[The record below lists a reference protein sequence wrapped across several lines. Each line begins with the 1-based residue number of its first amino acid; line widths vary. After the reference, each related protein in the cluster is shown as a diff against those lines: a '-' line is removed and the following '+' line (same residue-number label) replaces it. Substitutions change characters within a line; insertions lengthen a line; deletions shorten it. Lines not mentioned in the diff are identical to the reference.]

1 MNSNPTQTSP
11 PQATSS
17 ILASS
22 AEIQIA
28 EVTAIKER
36 LRERFHLYEEIKAL
50 PPSDRDA
57 MFQILWAA
65 QQGDT
70 SALDSIRDLIYDEVP
85 VGMEE
90 FLFGRRYLNLRNK
103 ITPEKVEL
111 LLRADAPN
119 VRRIYCAAGT
129 GSGKALPLDTRLPT
143 PDGWTTMG
151 SVQPGDQLIDER
163 GLPCRVVAKSPV
175 EYRDV
180 HQVTFDDGASLVAA
194 DTHEWV
200 ALTTAAGKRLRRP
213 GRPAPRDWREH
224 WSHGVVVE
232 TKGLS
237 GRARARRPFWVPCS
251 LPLPGAAMDFTIPPY
266 TLGVWLGDGVS
277 AYAAVVVGHSDST
290 ETLGHVRNDGYVT
303 RERVSQR
310 KPGASTYGVLGLHT
324 QLRHAG
330 LLNNKHIPSAYLRGS
345 ALQRLALLQGLMDT
359 DGFNV
364 RGVGEVGIELT
375 HKPLADGVAE
385 LIRTFGWKLRCS
397 TKPAKLYGR
406 VVGTVYRMR
415 FRPDVP
421 VFRLSRKVRGWV
433 KDAGQPSRHTA
444 RWVASVEPIGR
455 AAVQCVQ
462 VDSPSH
468 LYLAGDDFIPTHN
481 SFMVSCGMSRQV
493 YNLLCLRRPDL
504 FYFLGPGS
512 RISIVNLSVSKEQAR
527 DVIFAEFIARISQ
540 SPWFGQWPSE
550 RLAAKARFPK
560 HIYVFSGGSSA
571 TAYYG
576 YHTIFGSLDEAS
588 FLADR
593 NGASV
598 AGDLVEAMTK
608 SLNSRFPRAFKLWVI
623 STLRAN
629 DDYLYLE
636 IERVKEDNI
645 RLV

>member
-1 MNSNPTQTSP
+1 MDSTQTPTSP
-11 PQATSS
+11 RPATSS
-17 ILASS
+17 VLASS
-22 AEIQIA
+22 AELQIA
-28 EVTAIKER
+28 EVTALKEQ
-36 LRERFHLYEEIKAL
+36 LRERFHLYEEIKSL

-70 SALDSIRDLIYDEVP
+70 SALDSIRDLIYDEIP

-129 GSGKALPLDTRLPT
+129 GSGK
-143 PDGWTTMG
+143 
-151 SVQPGDQLIDER
+151 
-163 GLPCRVVAKSPV
+163 
-175 EYRDV
+175 
-180 HQVTFDDGASLVAA
+180 
-194 DTHEWV
+194 
-200 ALTTAAGKRLRRP
+200 
-213 GRPAPRDWREH
+213 
-224 WSHGVVVE
+224 
-232 TKGLS
+232 
-237 GRARARRPFWVPCS
+237 
-251 LPLPGAAMDFTIPPY
+251 
-266 TLGVWLGDGVS
+266 
-277 AYAAVVVGHSDST
+277 
-290 ETLGHVRNDGYVT
+290 
-303 RERVSQR
+303 
-310 KPGASTYGVLGLHT
+310 
-324 QLRHAG
+324 
-330 LLNNKHIPSAYLRGS
+330 
-345 ALQRLALLQGLMDT
+345 
-359 DGFNV
+359 
-364 RGVGEVGIELT
+364 
-375 HKPLADGVAE
+375 
-385 LIRTFGWKLRCS
+385 
-397 TKPAKLYGR
+397 
-406 VVGTVYRMR
+406 
-415 FRPDVP
+415 
-421 VFRLSRKVRGWV
+421 
-433 KDAGQPSRHTA
+433 
-444 RWVASVEPIGR
+444 
-455 AAVQCVQ
+455 
-462 VDSPSH
+462 
-468 LYLAGDDFIPTHN
+468 

>member
-1 MNSNPTQTSP
+1 MDSTQTPTSP
-11 PQATSS
+11 RPATSS
-17 ILASS
+17 VLASS
-22 AEIQIA
+22 AELQIA
-28 EVTAIKER
+28 EVTALKEQ

-57 MFQILWAA
+57 MFSILWAA

-119 VRRIYCAAGT
+119 VRRIYIAAGT
-129 GSGKALPLDTRLPT
+129 GSGKALTLDTPLPT

-151 SVQPGDQLIDER
+151 DVEVGDWLLTER
-163 GLPCRVVAKSPV
+163 SEPCRVVAKSRVELRPV
-175 EYRDV
+175 FR
-180 HQVTFDDGASLVAA
+180 VTFDDGSCVDAA
-194 DTHEWV
+194 DTHLWQ
-200 ALTTAAGKRLRRP
+200 ALTRSTGKRLRRGGARVP
-213 GRPAPRDWREH
+213 DWRER
-224 WSHGVVVE
+224 WGDADVVE
-232 TKGLS
+232 TQQLT
-237 GRARARRPFWVPCS
+237 GRRGQYRPFWVPNA
-251 LPLPGAAMDFTIPPY
+251 LPFAGRSRDLAVPPY

-277 AYAAVVVGHSDST
+277 AYAAIVTGLADAS
-290 ETLGHVRNDGYVT
+290 ETLGHIQQEGFTT
-303 RERVSQR
+303 RERPSQR
-310 KPGASTYGVLGLHT
+310 KPGASTHGILGLHAI
-324 QLRHAG
+324 LKRHG
-330 LLNNKHIPSAYLRGS
+330 LLNNKHIPTGYLRAS
-345 ALQRLALLQGLMDT
+345 YAQRLALLQGVMDT
-359 DGFNV
+359 DGFTV
-364 RGVGEVGIELT
+364 RGVGEVGIDLCNET
-375 HKPLADGVAE
+375 LAEGVAE
-385 LIRTFGWKLRCS
+385 LVRTFGWKARTS
-397 TKPAKLYGR
+397 TKPATLYGR
-406 VVGTVYRMR
+406 VVGTVYRLR

-421 VFRLSRKVRGWV
+421 VFRLARKVRAWV
-433 KDAGQPSRHTA
+433 KTAGQPSRHTA
-444 RWVASVEPIGR
+444 RWVKSVEPLGPR
-455 AAVQCVQ
+455 HVQCVQ
-462 VDSPSH
+462 VDNPAS
-468 LYLAGDDFIPTHN
+468 LFLAGRDFIPTHN